1 MATVSKVNSEVIALA
16 TVYSH
21 MQLKMFK
28 IVPSVAFTADAGGNP
43 NAIVEGT
50 ARAAA
55 QELSPMMWE
64 VKTAGADMLAV
75 MDGHAVDIDSI
86 AMRVGRVH
94 TGSEGTVAAG
104 VFTATVGGATVTVTE
119 ATTLHGL

>member
-1 MATVSKVNSEVIALA
+1 MATVSKINSEVVALA

-28 IVPSVAFTADAGGNP
+28 IVPSVAFTADTGGNP

-55 QELSPMMWE
+55 EELTPMMWE

-75 MDGHAVDIDSI
+75 MDGHAVDVDTL

-94 TGSEGTVAAG
+94 TGEEGTVSAG
-104 VFTATVGGATVTVTE
+104 VFTATGGATVTVTE
-119 ATTLHGL
+119 VTTLHGL